1 LLDSGPKRLISMG
14 IRILFINAI
23 NPFVEVERRYPNLGL
38 GYLVSSLRN
47 NFGQNTFNFKIIDN
61 NVKKEILSFDPDII
75 GITSVS
81 QNYNRAKEYAHFAKI
96 KNIPVII
103 GGVHI
108 STLPQSLSNDMTVGC
123 LGEGEKTI
131 LDLFSVFLKKNKFP
145 VEDLVKIKGIVYKER
160 DKLIVNSSQQQIEN
174 MDEIPLPARDLLK
187 IDKHSYMFTS
197 RGCPYNCIFCA
208 STIFWNKVRFFS
220 AEYVIRE
227 TEELVNRYE
236 VKLISFFDDLFIYC

>member
-1 LLDSGPKRLISMG
+1 MLDSGPKRLISMG

-38 GYLVSSLRN
+38 GYLVSFLRN

>member
-1 LLDSGPKRLISMG
+1 MLDSGPKRLISMG